1 MVNRDNYSLTKLYL
15 TYLSEVAQLDAQS
28 VQRYWFHLRHLLLW
42 ADAVAVGQAAEI
54 RPAFPAYLATV
65 RTAEGERPLAPVS
78 AKKITQ
84 TTKRFFKWLLVTYP
98 HEYRTFPAAWIETLR
113 PPKIIPPADQHVFV
127 TLEEVRQIAALPI
140 ADDDLA
146 LRRDRAAAIMLYLSG
161 MRAGAFG
168 TLPIAAVDLEKR
180 TIRQWPSLGV
190 ATKNSKSAITY
201 LLDIPDLITI
211 VEQWD
216 QFIRTRLPATA
227 MWYTPIVSQWGEQTL
242 SADQPGANRNI
253 AVSKRMRRL
262 FRAVGLPSKSPH
274 KFRHGH
280 AVYALQHA
288 KTMADYKA
296 VSMNL
301 MHDDI
306 RVTDS
311 IYAPLTTNEVQQR
324 IAGLTGGS
332 TPLRLND
339 NGMTDLANSLSTD
352 QLSELLVAMAHA
364 MAQKMKG

>member
-1 MVNRDNYSLTKLYL
+1 MVNRDNYLLTKLYL
-15 TYLSEVAQLDAQS
+15 KYLSEVTQLDAQS

-42 ADAVAVGQAAEI
+42 ADGVAVGQAAEI
-54 RPAFPAYLATV
+54 RPAFPAYIATV
-65 RTAEGERPLAPVS
+65 RGPEGDQPLAPVS
-78 AKKITQ
+78 AKKIIQ

-98 HEYRTFPAAWIETLR
+98 HEYRAFPAAWIETLR
-113 PPKIIPPADQHVFV
+113 PPKIAPPADQHQFV
-127 TLEEVRQIAALPI
+127 TLDEVRQIAALSI
-140 ADDDLA
+140 ADDNLA

-168 TLPIAAVDLEKR
+168 TLPISAVDLQQR
-180 TIRQWPSLGV
+180 AIRQWPSLGV

-201 LLDIPDLITI
+201 LLDIPDLIAV

-216 QFIRTRLPATA
+216 QFIRTCLPTTA
-227 MWYTPIVSQWGEQTL
+227 MWYTPTISQWGEQTL
-242 SADQPGANRNI
+242 SADRPGANRNI
-253 AVSKRMRRL
+253 AVSKRMRLL
-262 FRAVGLPSKSPH
+262 FRAAGVPYKSPH

-332 TPLRLND
+332 TPLRISD
-339 NGMTDLANSLSTD
+339 NGMTDLVNSLSND
-352 QLSELLVAMAHA
+352 QLSELLIAMAP
-364 MAQKMKG
+364 KMKG